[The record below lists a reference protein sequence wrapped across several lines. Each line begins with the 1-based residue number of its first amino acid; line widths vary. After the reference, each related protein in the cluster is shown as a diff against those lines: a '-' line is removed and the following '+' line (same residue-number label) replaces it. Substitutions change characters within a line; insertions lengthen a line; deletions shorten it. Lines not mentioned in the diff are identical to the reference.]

1 MSLQVKD
8 QDGNLSNVS
17 TLTVSLVNVFEVI
30 GFQTTPSGF
39 DATFNRAPV
48 LSDVT
53 LYDGVDVADD
63 LPDVV
68 LHAAGANTDVRGSL
82 VWNGT
87 TNTLSFVK
95 TGGLLAPDT
104 YSVAVRSSLNGFH
117 DASGRL
123 LDGNGDLND
132 TQVND
137 NYVNSFTVAA
147 STARVVSIKDFARG
161 PGQPVNQDPLVA
173 NSRLAVSIDNA
184 TGVRS
189 VTFTL
194 TYDAGLLHVSTASL
208 AAGLPADWTLSI
220 NSNVPG
226 SLTLTASGA
235 TQLSGSNVP
244 LVLITAD
251 VPTTAPYGALEAL
264 RLAGLAVN
272 IQSGTSTVATPSL
285 ADIAV
290 HKNVYLGDAD
300 GNGIY
305 TGTDAGLIS
314 RVAAGIDTGFDVHSW
329 TDPVI
334 VANIVDDPG
343 TEPKLTGAEAA
354 LVAQKSVLLPTPQI
368 PNLPGIPLTP
378 NGGGSLALDDVPQT
392 ASASVVSSPSR
403 LAAAVVEVPSATE
416 TTTTVVSTFA
426 APAQSSDVAA
436 ASPFRQA
443 VGDRSIVVL
452 PLALESNVGLASG
465 RLAADDGYREAT
477 VTPSLSKTAAEAPRC
492 RPLLQPAAK

>member
-1 MSLQVKD
+1 MWPTTCRMSCC
-8 QDGNLSNVS
+8 
-17 TLTVSLVNVFEVI
+17 
-30 GFQTTPSGF
+30 TPWGPIP
-39 DATFNRAPV
+39 TC
-48 LSDVT
+48 
-53 LYDGVDVADD
+53 
-63 LPDVV
+63 
-68 LHAAGANTDVRGSL
+68 RGSL

-95 TGGLLAPDT
+95 TGGLLAPGT
-104 YSVAVRSSLNGFH
+104 YSVVLRSSLNGFH
-117 DASGRL
+117 DASGDL

-194 TYDAGLLHVSTASL
+194 TYDAGLLHVSTAAASL

-251 VPTTAPYGALEAL
+251 VPATAPYGAIETL

-368 PNLPGIPLTP
+368 PNLPGIPLTA

-403 LAAAVVEVPSATE
+403 LAAAVVEVPPATE

-426 APAQSSDVAA
+426 APAPSSDVAA
-436 ASPFRQA
+436 ASPSRQA

-452 PLALESNVGLASG
+452 PLALESNDGLASG

-477 VTPSLSKTAAEAPRC
+477 VTPSLSKTAAEAPRDVDHYFSQL
-492 RPLLQPAAK
+492 PNEMASEVYSQNESAVAANNNEDDAADCYFESLSEDDRLVAVL

>member
-1 MSLQVKD
+1 M
-8 QDGNLSNVS
+8 
-17 TLTVSLVNVFEVI
+17 
-30 GFQTTPSGF
+30 
-39 DATFNRAPV
+39 
-48 LSDVT
+48 
-53 LYDGVDVADD
+53 
-63 LPDVV
+63 
-68 LHAAGANTDVRGSL
+68 
-82 VWNGT
+82 
-87 TNTLSFVK
+87 SFVK
-95 TGGLLAPDT
+95 TGGILAPDT
-104 YSVAVRSSLNGFH
+104 YSVVVRSSLSGFH

-194 TYDAGLLHVSTASL
+194 TYDAGLLHVSTANL
-208 AAGLPADWTLSI
+208 AAGLPADWAVSI
-220 NSNVPG
+220 TNNVPG

-235 TQLSGSNVP
+235 TQLSGANLP
-244 LVLITAD
+244 LVLVTAD
-251 VPTTAPYGALEAL
+251 VPATAPYGAIEAL
-264 RLAGLAVN
+264 RLAGLTVN
-272 IQSGTSTVATPSL
+272 IQSGASTVTTPSQ

-300 GNGIY
+300 GNGVY

-314 RVAAGIDTGFDVHSW
+314 RVAAGIDTGFDAHSW

-343 TEPKLTGAEAA
+343 TDPKLTGAEAA

-368 PNLPGIPLTP
+368 PNLPVPPVVLVP
-378 NGGGSLALDDVPQT
+378 NGGGSVALDELPQT
-392 ASASVVSSPSR
+392 ASTTVVSSPGR
-403 LAAAVVEVPSATE
+403 LAAAVVEVPPVTA
-416 TTTTVVSTFA
+416 TTTTAVSTFT
-426 APAQSSDVAA
+426 APAQSSDAAA
-436 ASPFRQA
+436 ASSSRQT

-452 PLALESNVGLASG
+452 PLALASNDGLASN
-465 RLAADDGYREAT
+465 RWAAGDGNRETT
-477 VTPSLSKTAAEAPRC
+477 VAQSLSNTAAEASREVDHYFSQLPNEMASEV
-492 RPLLQPAAK
+492 PSQHESAAAANDHDDDAADRYFECLDQDAETQLIEA